1 MKKTTSAKQ
10 TTITQPNVTDS
21 QALDSTDNTNATGMI
36 YEYIDDYNSDLE
48 VHDNYI
54 VDFDAYEA
62 MLISKTYDSVSR
74 QTKNGITDS
83 DAATMII
90 ERAARVVGQ
99 LPDGE
104 VTAAGKK
111 DKGKAMLMNILVQKY
126 IYPNANAQRPFLDKI
141 RLWEQ
146 YSDVYG
152 IMPMYY
158 DWDVS
163 PSGYVGPN
171 CWLWSPRNFVPQ
183 QGRYSIADMDYVH
196 AISYLGKKDIQDLVD
211 NWTKD
216 SGWIKENLQ
225 QLLEVS
231 KNNTKS
237 QDNLRDS
244 FVERQ
249 RINRSLKDRIMIVT
263 RYEAGDDGKWVT
275 FSPDFAG
282 LQLREIDN
290 PHKNG
295 KIPFVIKPCIP
306 LFDNFYG
313 LSDMAR
319 AKPIQFA
326 KDGLT
331 NFYFQGIKMN
341 IYPPTVVNAQGILKH
356 TVSNEPG
363 SIWEEIIPNSARRLE
378 TSTAGLSTYQAAM
391 GQMSGALQNVF
402 GTTTTQMS
410 GSDAMNPQFGKTP
423 EAIKY
428 QSGRESARDNQN
440 RAYLQQA
447 IEELLD
453 GMMSLFGAMG
463 TEKIPIDLFSEDIQE
478 IMNSGYTDVA
488 DMIMPNESKQTG
500 RIIIDPTKLTG
511 VEYRFN
517 MQPDSTIKADKD
529 SQKAGLA
536 DVMNIIGKNANA
548 MTDIQKNTG
557 ESPNWQQLLQ
567 SYISLSDI
575 PGVDQVFIQGEKPQN
590 IDEHPIT
597 RILENL
603 DIDVNKLPED
613 AKQQILFMT
622 LGIKSTQASPIQ
634 QELAIKKQLADA
646 KTAEAT
652 SKVLADHMPQPEPA
666 PAPPESPITPQS
678 VNGTLYHDP
687 AIHAVATDL
696 HNMRGATTSNASKQS
711 PTQ

>member
-1 MKKTTSAKQ
+1 MKNTTNTKQ
-10 TTITQPNVTDS
+10 NTVNQPNYMDGQPTDTADT
-21 QALDSTDNTNATGMI
+21 QNANSGKL
-36 YEYIDDYNSDLE
+36 YEYLNDYNSDIE

-74 QTKNGITDS
+74 KTKNGITDS

-111 DKGKAMLMNILVQKY
+111 DKGKAALMNILIQKY
-126 IYPNANAQRPFLDKI
+126 VYPNANAQRPFLDKI

-183 QGRYSIADMDYVH
+183 QGRYSIDDMDYVH
-196 AISYLGKKDIQDLVD
+196 AISYLGKKDIKDLIK
-211 NWTKD
+211 NWTKE
-216 SGWIKENLQ
+216 SGWNKENLQ
-225 QLLEVS
+225 VLVNGSSDQ
-231 KNNTKS
+231 KHS

-244 FVERQ
+244 YVERQ
-249 RINRSLKDRIMIVT
+249 RINRNVKDRIMIVT
-263 RYEAGDDGKWVT
+263 RYESGADGKWIT
-275 FSPDFAG
+275 FSPDFSG
-282 LQLREIDN
+282 LELRNIDN
-290 PHKNG
+290 PHKNN

-319 AKPIQFA
+319 AKPLQFA
-326 KDGLT
+326 KDGLI

-391 GQMSGALQNVF
+391 SQMSGALQNVF
-402 GTTTTQMS
+402 GTTTTQLSGQQAMS
-410 GSDAMNPQFGKTP
+410 PQMGKTP

-447 IEELLD
+447 IESLLD
-453 GMMSLFGAMG
+453 GMMSLFVNMG
-463 TEKIPIDLFSEDIQE
+463 TEEIPIDLFAEDIKE
-478 IMNSGYTDVA
+478 VMNSGYTDIA
-488 DMIMPNESKQTG
+488 EMIKPNESGQTG
-500 RIIIDPTKLTG
+500 RIVIDPTKLSG

-517 MQPDSTIKADKD
+517 MQPDSTIKQDKD
-529 SQKAGLA
+529 SQKQSLIDIM
-536 DVMNIIGKNANA
+536 DVLGKNANA
-548 MTDIQKNTG
+548 IQDIQKNNNLM
-557 ESPNWQQLLQ
+557 PNWQAYIN
-567 SYISLSDI
+567 SYLALTDV
-575 PGVDQVFIQGEKPQN
+575 PGVDQAFIQSNAQQD
-590 IDEHPIT
+590 IHDHPAMKV
-597 RILENL
+597 LESLSINF
-603 DIDVNKLPED
+603 DSLPED
-613 AKQQILFMT
+613 AKQQILQMT
-622 LGIKSTQASPIQ
+622 LGVQSQGTSPVQ
-634 QELAIKKQLADA
+634 QEIAIKQQVANA
-646 KTAEAT
+646 KTAQSAG
-652 SKVLADHMPQPEPA
+652 KVLVDHAKVQQETGQQAQTAPIAPETPLA
-666 PAPPESPITPQS
+666 PQS
-678 VNGTLYHDP
+678 VNGMLYHDP
-687 AIHAVATDL
+687 AVHAVATDL
-696 HNMRGATTSNASKQS
+696 HGMRNGTK
-711 PTQ
+711 